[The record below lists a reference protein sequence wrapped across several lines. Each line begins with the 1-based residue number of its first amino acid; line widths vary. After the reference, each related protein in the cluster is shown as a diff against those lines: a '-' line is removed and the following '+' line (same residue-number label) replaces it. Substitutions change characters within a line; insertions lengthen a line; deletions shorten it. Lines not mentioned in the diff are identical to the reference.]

1 MSSGKKEV
9 SVWKRI
15 FDLWAS
21 IVKMVQNKARSPEW
35 LANRLQTLVNEFVPM
50 KFEHYFHPKQ
60 KEQGGWVGGFEF
72 DKHLRE
78 TSRFECTRSLEDEE
92 VKGWLE
98 NPETYPEEY
107 RNKAIFLWKSLRDS
121 GDVRYVAYLVWFSG
135 RVFVRWRWLEGG
147 WCGYDPVLLAS
158 SSDV

>member
-1 MSSGKKEV
+1 VARKKSASGSESS
-9 SVWKRI
+9 I
-15 FDLWAS
+15 FGHPSLRWS
-21 IVKMVQNKARSPEW
+21 RTK
-35 LANRLQTLVNEFVPM
+35 LVRPSGL
-50 KFEHYFHPKQ
+50 KFELYFHPKQ